1 MDNLVANITVSVVFS
16 LLGFVLLFIGYKVLD
31 SLTPTN
37 LSERIFHD
45 GNIAAAVLA
54 GAFIIGLALIIAQ
67 AIG

>member
-16 LLGFVLLFIGYKVLD
+16 LVGFVLLFIGFKVLD
-31 SLTPTN
+31 VLTPTN

-45 GNIAAAVLA
+45 GNVAAAVLA
-54 GAFIIGLALIIAQ
+54 GSFIVGLALITAQ